1 MKINKSNLTQH
12 KSKPAVP
19 ELKEFALTISWAFP
33 LFFSVLL
40 PWLFSYPWQLW
51 PLAISL
57 VLMSLYL
64 MKPAWLWLPHR
75 IWMTIAGAI
84 GWFNTRV
91 ILGLCFYLLI
101 TPIGFTLRL
110 FGKLQY
116 QTKTNQASATQ
127 TSIGQSSTSKK
138 SIKNSD
144 KKSNKSAPSNY
155 VKVEAKSDKKN
166 LEYPF

>member
-1 MKINKSNLTQH
+1 MNKLNLKQH
-12 KSKPAVP
+12 KNKPTET

-33 LFFSVLL
+33 LFFSVIL
-40 PWLFSYPWQLW
+40 PWLFNYAWQLW

-64 MKPAWLWLPHR
+64 VKPAWLWLPHR

-91 ILGLCFYLLI
+91 ILGLCFYLLVA
-101 TPIGFTLRL
+101 PIGFTLRL

-116 QTKTNQASATQ
+116 QTKISQRSTSY
-127 TSIGQSSTSKK
+127 TSISKSAASK
-138 SIKNSD
+138 NSIKSSD
-144 KKSNKSAPSNY
+144 EKSNQNAPSNY

>member
-1 MKINKSNLTQH
+1 MKINKSNLMQH

-33 LFFSVLL
+33 LFFSVIL
-40 PWLFSYPWQLW
+40 PWLFNYAWQVW
-51 PLAISL
+51 PLVISL

-64 MKPAWLWLPHR
+64 LKPAWLWLPHR

-84 GWFNTRV
+84 GWFNTRI

-101 TPIGFTLRL
+101 APIGFILRIL
-110 FGKLQY
+110 GKLQY
-116 QTKTNQASATQ
+116 QN
-127 TSIGQSSTSKK
+127 SISQKSSQNT
-138 SIKNSD
+138 
-144 KKSNKSAPSNY
+144 PSNY

>member
-19 ELKEFALTISWAFP
+19 DLKEFALTISWAFP
-33 LFFSVLL
+33 LFFSVIL
-40 PWLFSYPWQLW
+40 PWLFNYAWQVW

-64 MKPAWLWLPHR
+64 LKPAWLWLPHR

-84 GWFNTRV
+84 GWFNTRI

-101 TPIGFTLRL
+101 APIGFILKL

-116 QTKTNQASATQ
+116 QTKISQPS
-127 TSIGQSSTSKK
+127 TSKSLTSKK
-138 SIKNSD
+138 SASE
-144 KKSNKSAPSNY
+144 KSSQNAPSNY

>member
-1 MKINKSNLTQH
+1 MKMNKLNLKQH
-12 KSKPAVP
+12 KNKPTET

-33 LFFSVLL
+33 LFFSVIL
-40 PWLFSYPWQLW
+40 PWLFNYAWQVW
-51 PLAISL
+51 PFVISL

-64 MKPAWLWLPHR
+64 VKPAWLWLPHR

-101 TPIGFTLRL
+101 APIGFILRI

-116 QTKTNQASATQ
+116 
-127 TSIGQSSTSKK
+127 
-138 SIKNSD
+138 KNSISE
-144 KKSNKSAPSNY
+144 KSSQNAPSNY

>member
-1 MKINKSNLTQH
+1 MKINKSILTQH
-12 KSKPAVP
+12 KSKPAVS

-33 LFFSVLL
+33 LFFSVIL
-40 PWLFSYPWQLW
+40 PWLFNYAWQVW

-64 MKPAWLWLPHR
+64 VKPAWLWLPHR

-84 GWFNTRV
+84 GWFNTRI

-101 TPIGFTLRL
+101 APIGFILRT

-116 QTKTNQASATQ
+116 QN
-127 TSIGQSSTSKK
+127 SISQKSSQ
-138 SIKNSD
+138 NND
-144 KKSNKSAPSNY
+144 DKSNQNAPSNY